1 MLQFFTRRKVILAGG
16 GFGFLSNAM
25 ATAEGSQS
33 GIGDVGPTA
42 NQFLMDPNQIA
53 FVTGQQFQNLDSI
66 GLGFLGAD
74 QHRQCR

>member
-1 MLQFFTRRKVILAGG
+1 MLQFFTRREVILTGG
-16 GFGFLSNAM
+16 GFRFLTDAM

-33 GIGDVGPTA
+33 GIGDVSPTA

-53 FVTGQQFQNLDSI
+53 FVTGQEFQNLDSI
-66 GLGFLGAD
+66 GIGFLGTD